1 MHIEFKICSQYIQEK
16 RYQQQFD
23 KVIWS
28 RQNKALKFYKY
39 YKKQQQMEDA
49 EQTKTAHKGKK
60 ESKREKKRGT
70 IRHIY
75 KQNKK
80 KNCTSVLEIKQND
93 LKVTPQKIF
102 QTFQKIIK
110 YFLKNTNVKNTI

>member
-1 MHIEFKICSQYIQEK
+1 MQ
-16 RYQQQFD
+16 
-23 KVIWS
+23 
-28 RQNKALKFYKY
+28 
-39 YKKQQQMEDA
+39 DA
-49 EQTKTAHKGKK
+49 EQTKAAHKGKK

-80 KNCTSVLEIKQND
+80 KNFTSVLESKQND
-93 LKVTPQKIF
+93 LKVTLQKIF
-102 QTFQKIIK
+102 QIFEKIIK

>member
-1 MHIEFKICSQYIQEK
+1 
-16 RYQQQFD
+16 
-23 KVIWS
+23 
-28 RQNKALKFYKY
+28 
-39 YKKQQQMEDA
+39 MEDA
-49 EQTKTAHKGKK
+49 EQTKAAHKGKK

-80 KNCTSVLEIKQND
+80 KNFTSVLESKQND
-93 LKVTPQKIF
+93 LKVTLQKFFQIF
-102 QTFQKIIK
+102 EKIIK